1 MSLIGAYAVPH
12 PPLIVPAVGK
22 GEERAIDTTIQNFT
36 EVAKRVAQHQPDLII
51 ITSPHAPLYRDG
63 FFIADAA
70 QEEGSMARF
79 NAPEE
84 RLTIQGDPAFAH
96 HLEEQLHRHSIAV
109 THRDPDHTID
119 HGSYVPLYFLAQTL
133 DLSTV
138 PVLRIGLSGLPAQD
152 HRFLGQAIAEVA
164 RSTDR
169 RVVLIASGD
178 WSHKLTP
185 DGPYGFA
192 PAGPVFD
199 DTLVEIFSKGSLSE
213 LFTIDETLC
222 TEAAECGLRSFQ
234 IMAGALEES
243 PFEAELLSYEGPFGV
258 GYGIA
263 AFEVEPLPEDPI
275 SQQSTQESCDPLVA
289 LARTTVETYV
299 RTGAVVDIPTPLPST
314 LDTEPA
320 GVFVSLHEKGELR
333 GCIGTISAR
342 RETLSEEIITNAIC
356 ACSRDPRFRP
366 VTPEELP
373 YLSYS
378 VDVLGKPEA
387 IFSLEQLDP
396 KHYGV
401 IVERHGRSGLLLP
414 DLEGVDTVADQ
425 LAIAKAKAGIRPAED
440 VSVKRFEVVRHTK
453 GGEAAFRD

>member
-1 MSLIGAYAVPH
+1 MSLVGAYAVPH
-12 PPLIVPAVGK
+12 PPLIIPAVGK
-22 GEERAIDTTIQNFT
+22 GEEQAIDATIQSFT
-36 EVAKRVAQHQPDLII
+36 EVAERVTQHHPDVVV

-63 FFIADAA
+63 FFIANAP

-79 NAPEE
+79 NAPQE
-84 RLTIQGDPAFAH
+84 RLTIQGDPNFAH
-96 HLEEQLHRHSIAV
+96 DLEEQLHRHSIAV
-109 THRDPDHTID
+109 THRDPDHSID

-133 DLSTV
+133 DLSKV

-164 RSTDR
+164 RTTDR

-185 DGPYGFA
+185 EGPYGFS

-199 DTLVEIFSKGSLSE
+199 DTLVEIFSNGTLSQ
-213 LFTIDETLC
+213 LFTMDETLC
-222 TEAAECGLRSFQ
+222 AEAAECGLRSFQ
-234 IMAGALEES
+234 IMAGALEHR

-258 GYGIA
+258 GYGVA
-263 AFEVEPLPEDPI
+263 AFEVESLAEDPA
-275 SQQSTQESCDPLVA
+275 SQQDAQESWDPLVA
-289 LARTTVETYV
+289 LARATVETYV
-299 RTGAVVDIPTPLPST
+299 RSGAVIDIPTPLPPA
-314 LDTEPA
+314 LQAEPA

-425 LAIAKAKAGIRPAED
+425 LAIAKAKAGIHPAED
-440 VSVKRFEVVRHTK
+440 VSVKRFEVVRHTQ
-453 GGEAAFRD
+453 GGEAVLRD